1 MSCFFGVKVYS
12 QRLKAPQLLLLLL
25 HLRSKQSPLNWQLLR
40 YKQTSKPYVTK
51 LMHEFLL
58 VFLSKAFPI
67 ANVPVSSSAPGNMLV
82 NQAIQ
87 ILNHQLISLFLEVS
101 IVNNSFILLVAKLC
115 YSFSVFCQQRA
126 NSLNKTNC

>member
-1 MSCFFGVKVYS
+1 MFFRFKVYS

-40 YKQTSKPYVTK
+40 YKQTSKSYVTK

-126 NSLNKTNC
+126 NSLNKTNY